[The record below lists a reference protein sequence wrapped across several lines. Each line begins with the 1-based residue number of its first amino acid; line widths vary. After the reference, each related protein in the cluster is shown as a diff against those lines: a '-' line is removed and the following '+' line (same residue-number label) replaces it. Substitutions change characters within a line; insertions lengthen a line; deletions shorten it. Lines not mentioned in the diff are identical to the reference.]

1 MIISGKAAT
10 FEHLEKQTNVVYLG
24 ELLRMCED
32 FGFKLTKAK
41 VTEIFKR
48 VSYNSRELTFEEF
61 KAAPERAKAYLKDE
75 AAAKKLLSV
84 GASPEDPTLKPA
96 KVAAMADGALAI
108 FNTSEA
114 LTRK

>member
-61 KAAPERAKAYLKDE
+61 KAALPLLEKE
-75 AAAKKLLSV
+75 AQAAELVELEKK
-84 GASPEDPTLKPA
+84 
-96 KVAAMADGALAI
+96 
-108 FNTSEA
+108 
-114 LTRK
+114 